1 MKYVIK
7 VNNFGMF
14 RWKCGKMFLVNKIKE
29 SDNEKKLFWKNIK
42 LMHIKLRKNKSNFGN
57 RLFCARIF

>member
-29 SDNEKKLFWKNIK
+29 SDNEKKLF
-42 LMHIKLRKNKSNFGN
+42 
-57 RLFCARIF
+57 